1 MKKLRLCP
9 LVLVLFLTACSSNS
23 TGSNTSKQ
31 TPDTQAN
38 NTTSAS
44 TNNSDSNNN
53 ASSTNNSSEANKNN
67 QNTAKN
73 NSDSS
78 SKKTTTPSST
88 AQVKSYTDQEI
99 TEKTKNYI
107 LNGQGNKA
115 EAEKLNWSKTFLEK
129 VNIPS
134 LYKKYVTNGG
144 KKDDVASFAAYMT
157 KNAPIQNNW
166 QDLFKK
172 DLQDTYG
179 EKVARIEHLQG
190 DSYQAYVQKEGKEVP
205 FVVVSARTGYFHG

>member
-1 MKKLRLCP
+1 MRLCP

-23 TGSNTSKQ
+23 TANNTSKQ

-44 TNNSDSNNN
+44 TNNTDSNSN
-53 ASSTNNSSEANKNN
+53 ASTTNNNNSEANKTN
-67 QNTAKN
+67 QNTTKN
-73 NSDSS
+73 NTDSS
-78 SKKTTTPSST
+78 SKKTTTPSSN
-88 AQVKSYTDQEI
+88 AQAKSYTDQEI

-107 LNGQGNKA
+107 LNGQENKS
-115 EAEKLNWSKTFLEK
+115 EAEKLKWSKTFLEK
-129 VNIPS
+129 VNIAS

-144 KKDDVASFAAYMT
+144 KKDDVASFASYMT

-172 DLQDTYG
+172 DLQDTYE
-179 EKVARIEHLQG
+179 EKVVKLEHLQG